1 MKWFDWPQYL
11 AEPQHVEGYIE
22 RTWLLFFVDFDM
34 KCCMSSINQEINSTV
49 NYHEFIC
56 GQKVVRCVSM
66 A

>member
-1 MKWFDWPQYL
+1 MFVGRKLCLLRIGILHIVEFDDLW
-11 AEPQHVEGYIE
+11 I
-22 RTWLLFFVDFDM
+22 
-34 KCCMSSINQEINSTV
+34 TV

>member
-1 MKWFDWPQYL
+1 LK
-11 AEPQHVEGYIE
+11 GCIIIE
-22 RTWLLFFVDFDM
+22 TKDLR
-34 KCCMSSINQEINSTV
+34 ITV

>member
-1 MKWFDWPQYL
+1 MTRITASEANMPTKQSVNL
-11 AEPQHVEGYIE
+11 TRI
-22 RTWLLFFVDFDM
+22 
-34 KCCMSSINQEINSTV
+34 TV

>member
-1 MKWFDWPQYL
+1 MRSLIDYGLKSRIF
-11 AEPQHVEGYIE
+11 IE
-22 RTWLLFFVDFDM
+22 VDDLFV
-34 KCCMSSINQEINSTV
+34 TV

>member
-1 MKWFDWPQYL
+1 VFIDFRLKGCICMN
-11 AEPQHVEGYIE
+11 VEDLRI
-22 RTWLLFFVDFDM
+22 
-34 KCCMSSINQEINSTV
+34 TV